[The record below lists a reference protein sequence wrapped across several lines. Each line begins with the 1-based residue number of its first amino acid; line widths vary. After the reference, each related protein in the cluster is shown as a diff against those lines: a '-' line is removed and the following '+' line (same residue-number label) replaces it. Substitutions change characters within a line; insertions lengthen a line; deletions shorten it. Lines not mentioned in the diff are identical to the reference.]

1 MPDLSP
7 AVLTAQTASRSARV
21 KVSERVKSL
30 ILISEVFL
38 SERRS
43 STLGNG
49 SDKPV
54 SVAES
59 EERELARVRGQ
70 FLRWR
75 LGSSEGRRGLK

>member
-21 KVSERVKSL
+21 KASERAKSL
-30 ILISEVFL
+30 TFISAVAL

-43 STLGNG
+43 STLGKG
-49 SDKPV
+49 SDEPV

-59 EERELARVRGQ
+59 EARELARARWQ

-75 LGSSEGRRGLK
+75 LGSSEGRRGLN